1 MKRFTYLAL
10 VLVAAMTLFSCNQKK
25 VKQLEEQKAAL
36 ETEKARQDSMLN
48 EFMATFNQ
56 FEENLQAI
64 KEKENLINMGSN
76 NPEYREDGKEAII
89 ADIQSINDLLDQ
101 NRQIID
107 ELTAKAN
114 KADGLSS
121 EYRRTISRLKNQLAE
136 RTQEIATLKEQL
148 AEMNFR
154 IEDLNGRV
162 DTLSRQNSM
171 LAQTTE
177 QQSQRIAKQQDSLQT
192 VSQTAQEREEAL
204 NTAYYVMGTSKELK
218 QKEVITR
225 EGGFIGIGG
234 ARKLAEDFNQ
244 TAFNRIDIREM
255 TEIPVDSKK
264 AELLTVHPSGTYEFK
279 DLDEDK
285 AYDVLEIKDPSQ
297 FWKTSKYLVV
307 MTN

>member
-1 MKRFTYLAL
+1 MKRITYFTL
-10 VLVAAMTLFSCNQKK
+10 VLVAAITLFSCNQKK
-25 VKQLEEQKAAL
+25 IDQLEQQKAAL
-36 ETEKARQDSMLN
+36 EAEKARQDSMLN
-48 EFMATFNQ
+48 DFMATFNQ

-76 NPEYREDGKEAII
+76 NPEYREEGKKAII
-89 ADIQSINDLLDQ
+89 DDIQSINELLDQ

-107 ELTAKAN
+107 EMTAKAE
-114 KADGLSS
+114 KSEGLSS
-121 EYRRTISRLKNQLAE
+121 EYRRTISRLKGQLAE
-136 RTQEIATLKEQL
+136 RTQEITVLKEQL

-162 DTLSRQNSM
+162 DTLSRENSM
-171 LAQTTE
+171 LAQTTQ

-192 VSQTAQEREEAL
+192 VSQAALEREKAL
-204 NTAYYVMGTSKELK
+204 NTAYYITGTSKELK

-244 TAFNRIDIREM
+244 TAFSRIDIREM

-264 AELLTVHPSGTYEFK
+264 AELLTVHPAGTYEFK

-285 AYDVLEIKDPSQ
+285 NYDVLEIKDPSQ

>member
-1 MKRFTYLAL
+1 MKRFTYFAL
-10 VLVAAMTLFSCNQKK
+10 VLVATLSLFSCNQSK

-36 ETEKARQDSMLN
+36 EAEKVRQDSMLN
-48 EFMATFNQ
+48 DFMSTFNL
-56 FEENLQAI
+56 FEENIQAI

-76 NPEYREDGKEAII
+76 NPEYREEGKSAII

-114 KADGLSS
+114 KSEGLSA
-121 EYRRTISRLKNQLAE
+121 EYRRTVSRLKGQLTE
-136 RTQEIATLKEQL
+136 RTEEIATLKDQL
-148 AEMNFR
+148 SQMNFR

-162 DTLSRQNSM
+162 DTLSLQNSR

-177 QQSQRIAKQQDSLQT
+177 QQSTRITRQQDSLEAI
-192 VSQTAQEREEAL
+192 SEDASEKERAL
-204 NTAYYVMGTSKELK
+204 NTAYYVTGTSKELK
-218 QKEVITR
+218 DKQVITR

-234 ARKLAEDFNQ
+234 ARKLSEDFNQ
-244 TAFNRIDIREM
+244 TAFSRIDIREM
-255 TEIPVDSKK
+255 TEIPVETKK
-264 AELLTVHPSGTYEFK
+264 AELLTVHPSGTYEFI
-279 DLDEDK
+279 DSDDDK
-285 AYDVLEIKDPSQ
+285 TYDMLEIKDPSK